1 MRLHRWGRRLRCST
15 HTCRL
20 RWSIPAST
28 ACAFTATRCHRR
40 LRHSRQRTRSA
51 CVPDADNS
59 LAPSTAPLTTAY
71 AFGVHVRRRHLVDNV
86 DSSLAASTALFH
98 PHSSTALVHTLTGSC
113 GLRRTHERLQ
123 HRWHRRLRHSRQR
136 TRSTCIPDA
145 GNSLASTTAL
155 WQRRLRC
162 STHTRRL
169 RWFIHS
175 QAHTL
180 PHKLAA
186 SLKSGECC
194 ATLPELVDPAVRQQ
208 ARTTC
213 MILTIVTIC
222 SE

>member
-1 MRLHRWGRRLRCST
+1 MHARRRELVDIVDCAAPAHHLFDCVRVIRRACPKPTHSPHSRAAAAPLATSTATGRLRMNPFDSAAPVVGIVDAWLT
-15 HTCRL
+15 HAA
-20 RWSIPAST
+20 AS
-28 ACAFTATRCHRR
+28 
-40 LRHSRQRTRSA
+40 L
-51 CVPDADNS
+51 
-59 LAPSTAPLTTAY
+59 
-71 AFGVHVRRRHLVDNV
+71 G
-86 DSSLAASTALFH
+86 ASTALFH
-98 PHSSTALVHTLTGSC
+98 PHLSTALVHTLTGSC

-123 HRWHRRLRHSRQR
+123 HRWHRRLRNSRQR

-222 SE
+222 SEWKSA